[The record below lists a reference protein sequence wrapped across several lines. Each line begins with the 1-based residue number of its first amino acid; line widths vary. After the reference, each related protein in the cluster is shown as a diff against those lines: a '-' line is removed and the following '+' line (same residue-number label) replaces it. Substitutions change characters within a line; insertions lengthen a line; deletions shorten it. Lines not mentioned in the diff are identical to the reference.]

1 MTPLQ
6 EAVMS
11 MQSRSPARARAL
23 SPSILLLALT
33 TALGGAAIAQ
43 APERSG
49 KEVVDAVC
57 ASCHAAGKDK
67 APRIG
72 DAKAWAKR
80 SSQGLT
86 ALTAHAITGIRKMPA
101 HGGSSGVSDLEL
113 QRAIAYM
120 VNRSG
125 GHWVEPQAAG
135 ALLQVRTSE
144 SIVENQ
150 CSTCHRDGK
159 DGAPKL
165 GDRAA
170 WTPRMAKGLDTL
182 VANAVH
188 GHGPMPA
195 RGGMPDLSSAEIRG
209 AILYMFNFGL
219 PPLTEAPIQAEAP
232 DPHHQV
238 LAGTDVWFGMM
249 RAESVPGAAK
259 VPSGKGYYHLNISLA
274 DNRTHARLKDAQ
286 VTMSVSDG
294 MSVQTKALDPVV
306 ANDAV
311 SWGNYF
317 KFDSGSA
324 YNITAQIKRPGQR
337 GAILANFEFKAP

>member
-1 MTPLQ
+1 
-6 EAVMS
+6 MS
-11 MQSRSPARARAL
+11 MQSLSPARARAL
-23 SPSILLLALT
+23 SAGIAMLAT
-33 TALGGAAIAQ
+33 FTAFDGAALAQ
-43 APERSG
+43 DRSG
-49 KEVVDAVC
+49 KDVVDAVC
-57 ASCHAAGKDK
+57 AACHATGKDK

-72 DAKAWAKR
+72 DARAWARR

-86 ALTAHAITGIRKMPA
+86 ALTAHAISGIRKMPA
-101 HGGSSGVSDLEL
+101 HGGSSGVSDLEI

-135 ALLQVRTSE
+135 PLLQVRTSE
-144 SIVENQ
+144 SIVQNQ
-150 CSTCHRDGK
+150 CATCHKDGK

-182 VANAVH
+182 VANAIH

-195 RGGMPDLSSAEIRG
+195 RGGMPDLSNAEIRG
-209 AILYMFNFGL
+209 AILYMFNYGT
-219 PPLTEAPIQAEAP
+219 PPVPAAAPQAAAP

-238 LAGTDVWFGMM
+238 IAGTDVWFGIV
-249 RAESVPGAAK
+249 RAESVPGAKA
-259 VPSGKGYYHLNISLA
+259 PRGKGFYHLNISLA
-274 DNRTHARLKDAQ
+274 DNKTGAPVKDAQ

-294 MSVQTKALDPVV
+294 MSRQTKALDPLV
-306 ANDAV
+306 ANGAV

-324 YNITAQIKRPGQR
+324 YNITAQIKEPGQP
-337 GAILANFEFKAP
+337 GAILANFAFKAP

>member
-1 MTPLQ
+1 MTPQQ

-11 MQSRSPARARAL
+11 IQSRSPARARAL
-23 SPSILLLALT
+23 SPSILVLAFT
-33 TALGGAAIAQ
+33 TAFGGAALAQ

-57 ASCHAAGKDK
+57 ASCHGAGKDK

-72 DAKAWAKR
+72 DAKAWSQR

-101 HGGSSGVSDLEL
+101 HGGNAGVSNLEL

-125 GHWVEPQAAG
+125 GHWIEPQASSAS
-135 ALLQVRTSE
+135 LVVRTSE

-150 CSTCHRDGK
+150 CVICHRDGK

-170 WTPRMAKGLDTL
+170 WTPRMAKGIDTL

-219 PPLTEAPIQAEAP
+219 PPLAAAPVQAAAP

-249 RAESVPGAAK
+249 RAESVPGAKA
-259 VPSGKGYYHLNISLA
+259 PSGKGFYHLNIALA
-274 DNRTHARLKDAQ
+274 DNKTHARLKDAQ

-294 MSVQTKALDPVV
+294 MSVQTKPLDPVV

-317 KFDSGSA
+317 KFDSGNA
-324 YNITAQIKRPGQR
+324 YNITAQIKRPGVP
-337 GAILANFEFKAP
+337 ATILANFEFKAP

>member
-1 MTPLQ
+1 
-6 EAVMS
+6 MS
-11 MQSRSPARARAL
+11 TQFPSPVHARAL
-23 SPSILLLALT
+23 PAGIATLALF
-33 TALGGAAIAQ
+33 AMFSGPAAAQ
-43 APERSG
+43 ATGRSG
-49 KEVVDAVC
+49 KQVVEAVC
-57 ASCHAAGKDK
+57 AACHATGKDN

-86 ALTAHAITGIRKMPA
+86 ALSAHAITGIRKMPA
-101 HGGSSGVSDLEL
+101 HGGSTGVSDLEI

-125 GHWVEPQAAG
+125 GHWVEPRATG
-135 ALLQVRTSE
+135 AMLEVRTGE
-144 SIVENQ
+144 SIVQNQ
-150 CSTCHRDGK
+150 CAGCHKDGK

-170 WTPRMAKGLDTL
+170 WTPRMAQGLDAL

-195 RGGMPDLSSAEIRG
+195 RGGMPDLSRPEIRS
-209 AILYMFNFGL
+209 AILYMFNYGL
-219 PPLTEAPIQAEAP
+219 PPPAEAPAPTAAAP

-238 LAGTDVWFGMM
+238 IAGTDVYFGIM
-249 RAESVPGAAK
+249 RAESVPGKAP

-274 DNRTHARLKDAQ
+274 DNATHAPLNDAQ

-294 MSVQTKALDPVV
+294 MSIETKKLDPLM
-306 ANDAV
+306 ANRAV

-324 YNITAQIKRPGQR
+324 YNITAQIKRPGSQR
-337 GAILANFEFKAP
+337 PILANFAFKAP